1 MLHIYT
7 YDSEKTSEYQFYK
20 KLNKIHEKYVY
31 YLILNGVSE
40 KGEDLESIKMTKNPD
55 VSRKYCERVVGGL
68 KNVKP
73 LLISKLSG
81 DTGIEC
87 VFTKLADNDLIGNA
101 LFMIQIVNNYPVIGK
116 YSCQIWYLGETY
128 IGDVKDIWDE

>member
-1 MLHIYT
+1 MYH
-7 YDSEKTSEYQFYK
+7 
-20 KLNKIHEKYVY
+20 
-31 YLILNGVSE
+31 LILNGVSE

-81 DTGIEC
+81 DNGIEC
-87 VFTKLADNDLIGNA
+87 IFTKLVDNDLIGNA
-101 LFMIQIVNNYPVIGK
+101 LFMIQNVNNYPVNGK

-128 IGDVKDIWDE
+128 IGDVKEIWDE